1 MINDIHKMRNVNLT
15 LFSTEGVGNALQEYD
30 PDAQELIAR
39 AAKVLNY
46 ARAGQEEEAV
56 HKADDLTRAATAE
69 LLRAA
74 GGSVSV
80 RFALMVTARL
90 VELEADLIQARA
102 PFNGEHGIEGR
113 S

>member
-1 MINDIHKMRNVNLT
+1 MINDIHKMRNINQP
-15 LFSTEGVGNALQEYD
+15 LFTAEVGNALQEYD
-30 PDAQELIAR
+30 PAAQKLIAR
-39 AAKVLNY
+39 AARVLDI
-46 ARAGQEEEAV
+46 ARADQEDEAAQE
-56 HKADDLTRAATAE
+56 ADDLTRAATGE

-90 VELEADLIQARA
+90 VELEAELIRARA
-102 PFNGEHGIEGR
+102 TSRGDSGIEGR

>member
-1 MINDIHKMRNVNLT
+1 MINDIHRMRNVNRP
-15 LFSTEGVGNALQEYD
+15 LFSTAEVGNALQEYD
-30 PDAQELIAR
+30 PAAQELVAR
-39 AAKVLNY
+39 AARILTY
-46 ARAGQEEEAV
+46 ARAGQEGEAAQ
-56 HKADDLTRAATAE
+56 KADDLTRAATAE

-90 VELEADLIQARA
+90 VELEAELIQARGA
-102 PFNGEHGIEGR
+102 VDGERGIEDR

>member
-1 MINDIHKMRNVNLT
+1 MINDIHKMRNVNLP
-15 LFSTEGVGNALQEYD
+15 LFSTTEVGNALHEYD
-30 PDAQELIAR
+30 PDAQKLVAR
-39 AAKVLNY
+39 AARALDF
-46 ARAGQEEEAV
+46 ARTGQEDDAAQE
-56 HKADDLTRAATAE
+56 ADDLTRSATAE

-80 RFALMVTARL
+80 RFALMITARL

-102 PFNGEHGIEGR
+102 TSRGESGIEGR